1 MFMKKIILLSFL
13 LIFTLSAYGE
23 NFYSG
28 LSKLEKQMFKQTYE
42 YDLPE
47 SRMERL
53 ETKLFGTCQSGNLSE
68 RYSVLQ
74 SAAKNYKAYTPSK
87 QVYNQYQRPIFTGS
101 TGSSWRNMLWG
112 NFMNQFAGYPTG
124 FTPAFNPAMD
134 PAYMDYFEAERAM
147 ANPQEDEYYQ
157 TNRGYRTKRTD
168 RSSRTGVTILD

>member
-1 MFMKKIILLSFL
+1 MKKIILLSF
-13 LIFTLSAYGE
+13 IFVFALSAYGE

-28 LSKLEKQMFKQTYE
+28 LSKMERQLFHQTYE

-47 SRMERL
+47 TRFERL
-53 ETKLFGTCQSGNLSE
+53 ETKLFGTCQSGSMSD

-74 SAAKNYKAYTPSK
+74 SAIKNYKAYTPSK
-87 QVYNQYQRPIFTGS
+87 QVYNQYKRPVFTGS

-112 NFMNQFAGYPTG
+112 NFMNQFSGYPTG

-147 ANPQEDEYYQ
+147 MGHEQQDYYQ
-157 TNRGYRTKRTD
+157 NNYGYRAKDASRGA
-168 RSSRTGVTILD
+168 RTGVTILD